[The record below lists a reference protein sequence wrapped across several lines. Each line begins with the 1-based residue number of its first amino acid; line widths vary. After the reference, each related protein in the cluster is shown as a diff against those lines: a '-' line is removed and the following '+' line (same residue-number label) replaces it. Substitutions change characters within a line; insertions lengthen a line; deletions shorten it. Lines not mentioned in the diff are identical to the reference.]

1 LLPCARAPCDSAR
14 DKPTM
19 RDGAMSSRLACG
31 IAVPRVCWRIEQV
44 LVQLEIE
51 PTPELESGM
60 ANHAA
65 GLEPELQV
73 QGPAR
78 VVGRLD
84 SGDHV
89 VELLLARPGQ
99 VRGDQHAAEPAPSV
113 IAVHV

>member
-1 LLPCARAPCDSAR
+1 MPVGSVGDPLPPSPQPARRATSPIAPVRSSAMRFAR

-31 IAVPRVCWRIEQV
+31 IAVPRVRWRIEQV

-84 SGDHV
+84 AGDH
-89 VELLLARPGQ
+89 
-99 VRGDQHAAEPAPSV
+99 
-113 IAVHV
+113 